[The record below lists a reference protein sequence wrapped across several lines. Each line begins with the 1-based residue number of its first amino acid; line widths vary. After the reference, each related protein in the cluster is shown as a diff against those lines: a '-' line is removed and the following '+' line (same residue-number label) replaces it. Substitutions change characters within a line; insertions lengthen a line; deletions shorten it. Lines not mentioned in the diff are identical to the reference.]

1 MTATFRGAQGLSK
14 LKAFIKES
22 TVIKI
27 REVEQE
33 RKLQLDVYGSFS
45 LIDVDAKVIEITKA
59 KQ

>member
-1 MTATFRGAQGLSK
+1 MTATFRGDQGLSK
-14 LKAFIKES
+14 LKTFIKES

-27 REVEQE
+27 GEVEQE

-59 KQ
+59 K